1 MSSELKPYW
10 EPPYVTLVRTVG
22 IALVVGALLARRMG
36 GWPQA
41 SVQVLWFSFGGH
53 WVELFFLNWLAPR
66 FPAAAAPRRALRLA
80 VWFAGGA
87 LLGLGMGWTARTLR
101 GPVPLPSPAWWLA
114 GAAFVGV
121 ELVVHLL
128 LQLGGRPS
136 FYNGRG

>member
-1 MSSELKPYW
+1 MTSDPKPYR
-10 EPPYVTLVRTVG
+10 EPLYVTMLRTIG

-53 WVELFFLNWLAPR
+53 CVELLFLNWLRPR
-66 FPAAAAPRRALRLA
+66 LPTGVPSRTVRLA
-80 VWFAGGA
+80 FWFAGGA
-87 LLGLGMGWTARTLR
+87 GLGLGMGVTARALS
-101 GPVPLPSPAWWLA
+101 GPVPIPSPAWWLA
-114 GAAFVGV
+114 GAAFIGV
-121 ELVVHLL
+121 ELAVHLL